1 MTWFTVDIAQSCFD
15 EAQPAAHSTL
25 PGWQFCQHTVIAVI
39 ISSALIVA
47 HSCLKLSVTFA
58 VIDERIRIGIT
69 PLIALATGVG
79 HRYILIFWVN
89 LTISAHI
96 IIFVR
101 TIAGFCV

>member
-1 MTWFTVDIAQSCFD
+1 
-15 EAQPAAHSTL
+15 
-25 PGWQFCQHTVIAVI
+25 
-39 ISSALIVA
+39 
-47 HSCLKLSVTFA
+47 LKLSVTFA

-101 TIAGFCV
+101 AIAGFCVQKSSAIFSTLTAGDLSPSSFASPPTITLCLFNFANILDRFSVP